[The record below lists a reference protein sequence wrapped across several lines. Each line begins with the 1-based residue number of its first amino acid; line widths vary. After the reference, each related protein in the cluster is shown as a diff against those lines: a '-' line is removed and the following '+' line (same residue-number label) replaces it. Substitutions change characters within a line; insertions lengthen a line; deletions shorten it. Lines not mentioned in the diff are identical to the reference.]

1 MVTHTFSIAVFAAA
15 LFIVGAI
22 ALAFSFQ
29 PVFLGLTFNGI
40 DLLPNDP
47 GQFVAGI
54 TFNGLD

>member
-1 MVTHTFSIAVFAAA
+1 MVMHRFSIAVIAAA
-15 LFIVGAI
+15 LFIVGAL

-29 PVFLGLTFNGI
+29 PVFLGIALNGI

-54 TFNGLD
+54 ALNALD